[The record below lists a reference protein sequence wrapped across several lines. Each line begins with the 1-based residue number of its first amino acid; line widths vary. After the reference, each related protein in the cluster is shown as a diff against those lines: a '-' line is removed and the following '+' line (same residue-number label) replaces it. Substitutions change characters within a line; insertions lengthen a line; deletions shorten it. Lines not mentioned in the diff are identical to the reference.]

1 MQVRQARRRID
12 RAGLYSSKAQQV
24 GQPGPAIVR
33 AGNGLAVI
41 CLSFGAAFAAFASGS
56 LEQRIG
62 NLFFLGFIPAVA
74 VYAGGHILG
83 QLLVVSSKLCDVI
96 IAGSFRYAT
105 LLLKALLS
113 WVSTHVSSWLA
124 SLPAVRQKV
133 CYSAHRYYGHVS
145 HVGFDFSCLLIR
157 SVARFAIRIEAFPHR
172 QLATYRRCR
181 ALRQ

>member
-1 MQVRQARRRID
+1 MRQV
-12 RAGLYSSKAQQV
+12 YSSKAQQV

-83 QLLVVSSKLCDVI
+83 QLLVASSKLCDAI
-96 IAGSFRYAT
+96 IAGSFQYAT
-105 LLLKALLS
+105 LLLKELLS
-113 WVSTHVSSWLA
+113 WAGTHVSNWLA

-133 CYSAHRYYGHVS
+133 CYSAHRYYGRVS
-145 HVGFDFSCLLIR
+145 RVSFDFSCLLIR
-157 SVARFAIRIEAFPHR
+157 SVARFALRIEAFSHR
-172 QLATYRRCR
+172 QLPTYRRCR

>member
-1 MQVRQARRRID
+1 MQVRQV
-12 RAGLYSSKAQQV
+12 YSSKAQQV

-41 CLSFGAAFAAFASGS
+41 CLSFGAALAVFASGS

-62 NLFFLGFIPAVA
+62 NLFFLGFIPAV
-74 VYAGGHILG
+74 VVCAGGHILG
-83 QLLVVSSKLCDVI
+83 QLLVVSGKLCDVI
-96 IAGSFRYAT
+96 MLRSFRYAT
-105 LLLKALLS
+105 LLLRALLS
-113 WVSTHVSSWLA
+113 WVSTHVSNWLA

-133 CYSAHRYYGHVS
+133 CYSARRYYGRVS
-145 HVGFDFSCLLIR
+145 HVIFDFSCLLIR

>member
-1 MQVRQARRRID
+1 MRQARRRID
-12 RAGLYSSKAQQV
+12 RAGFYSSKAQQV

-41 CLSFGAAFAAFASGS
+41 CLSFGAAFAAFSSGS
-56 LEQRIG
+56 LDQRIG
-62 NLFFLGFIPAVA
+62 NLIFLGFIPAVA
-74 VYAGGHILG
+74 VYAGGHLLG

-96 IAGSFRYAT
+96 MAGSFRYAT
-105 LLLKALLS
+105 LLLKELLS
-113 WVSTHVSSWLA
+113 WVGTHVSNWLA

-133 CYSAHRYYGHVS
+133 CYSARRYYGRVS
-145 HVGFDFSCLLIR
+145 HVTFDFSCLLIR

-172 QLATYRRCR
+172 QLAAHRRSR

>member
-1 MQVRQARRRID
+1 MRQARKRID

-33 AGNGLAVI
+33 AANGLAVI

-62 NLFFLGFIPAVA
+62 NLFFLGFILAVA

-124 SLPAVRQKV
+124 SSPAVRQKV
-133 CYSAHRYYGHVS
+133 CYSAHRYYRRVLHVI
-145 HVGFDFSCLLIR
+145 FDFSCLLIR

-172 QLATYRRCR
+172 QLAAYRRCR

>member
-1 MQVRQARRRID
+1 MT
-12 RAGLYSSKAQQV
+12 RAGFYSSKAQQV

-41 CLSFGAAFAAFASGS
+41 CLSFGAAFAAFASSS

-62 NLFFLGFIPAVA
+62 NLFFLGCIPAVA

-83 QLLVVSSKLCDVI
+83 QLLAVSSKLCDVI
-96 IAGSFRYAT
+96 MAGSFRYAT
-105 LLLKALLS
+105 LLLKELLS
-113 WVSTHVSSWLA
+113 WVGTHVSNWLA
-124 SLPAVRQKV
+124 SFSAVPQKV
-133 CYSAHRYYGHVS
+133 CHLAHRYYGPVS
-145 HVGFDFSCLLIR
+145 LAIFDFSCLLIR

>member
-1 MQVRQARRRID
+1 MRQV
-12 RAGLYSSKAQQV
+12 YSSKAQQV

-83 QLLVVSSKLCDVI
+83 QLLVASSKLCDAI
-96 IAGSFRYAT
+96 IAGSFQYAT
-105 LLLKALLS
+105 LLLKELLS
-113 WVSTHVSSWLA
+113 WAGTHVSNWLA

-133 CYSAHRYYGHVS
+133 CYSAHRYYGRVS
-145 HVGFDFSCLLIR
+145 RVSFDFSCLLIR
-157 SVARFAIRIEAFPHR
+157 SVARFALRIEAFPHR
-172 QLATYRRCR
+172 QLPTYRRCR

>member
-1 MQVRQARRRID
+1 MRQV
-12 RAGLYSSKAQQV
+12 YSSKAQQV
-24 GQPGPAIVR
+24 GQPGPAIVM

-105 LLLKALLS
+105 LWLKELLS
-113 WVSTHVSSWLA
+113 WVGTHVSNWLA
-124 SLPAVRQKV
+124 SLPTVRQKL
-133 CYSAHRYYGHVS
+133 CYSGRRYYGRVS
-145 HVGFDFSCLLIR
+145 RVSFDFSCLLIR
-157 SVARFAIRIEAFPHR
+157 SVARFAMRIETFPHR

>member
-1 MQVRQARRRID
+1 MRQVF
-12 RAGLYSSKAQQV
+12 SSKAQQV
-24 GQPGPAIVR
+24 GQPGPVIVS

-56 LEQRIG
+56 LDQRIG
-62 NLFFLGFIPAVA
+62 NLCFFGFIPAVV

-96 IAGSFRYAT
+96 MAGSFRYAK
-105 LLLKALLS
+105 LLLKELLS
-113 WVSTHVSSWLA
+113 WVGTHASNWLA

-133 CYSAHRYYGHVS
+133 CYSARRYYGRVS
-145 HVGFDFSCLLIR
+145 HVSFDFSCLLIR

-172 QLATYRRCR
+172 QLAIYRRSR

>member
-1 MQVRQARRRID
+1 MQVRQV
-12 RAGLYSSKAQQV
+12 YSSKAQQV
-24 GQPGPAIVR
+24 GQPGPAIMR

-41 CLSFGAAFAAFASGS
+41 CLSFGGAFAAFASGS
-56 LEQRIG
+56 LDQRIG
-62 NLFFLGFIPAVA
+62 NLCFFGFIPAVV

-96 IAGSFRYAT
+96 ITASFRYAT
-105 LLLKALLS
+105 FLLKELVS
-113 WVSTHVSSWLA
+113 WVGTRGSNWSA

-133 CYSAHRYYGHVS
+133 CYSAHRYYGRVFD
-145 HVGFDFSCLLIR
+145 VIFDFSCLLIR
-157 SVARFAIRIEAFPHR
+157 SVARFAIRIEVFQHR

>member
-12 RAGLYSSKAQQV
+12 RAVLYSSKAQQV

-41 CLSFGAAFAAFASGS
+41 CLSFGAAFAACASGS

-62 NLFFLGFIPAVA
+62 NLIFLGFIPAVA

-83 QLLVVSSKLCDVI
+83 QLLVISSKLGDAI

-133 CYSAHRYYGHVS
+133 CYSAHRIYGHVS

>member
-1 MQVRQARRRID
+1 MRQARRRID
-12 RAGLYSSKAQQV
+12 RASFYSSKSQQV
-24 GQPGPAIVR
+24 GQSGPAIVR

-41 CLSFGAAFAAFASGS
+41 CLSFGAAFAALASSS
-56 LEQRIG
+56 LEQRIS

-96 IAGSFRYAT
+96 MAGSFRYAT
-105 LLLKALLS
+105 LLLKELLS
-113 WVSTHVSSWLA
+113 WVGTLVSNWFA
-124 SLPAVRQKV
+124 SLPADRQKV
-133 CYSAHRYYGHVS
+133 CYSAHRYYGRVS
-145 HVGFDFSCLLIR
+145 HVIFGFSCLLIR

-172 QLATYRRCR
+172 QFAAYRRCR

>member
-1 MQVRQARRRID
+1 M
-12 RAGLYSSKAQQV
+12 
-24 GQPGPAIVR
+24 R

-96 IAGSFRYAT
+96 IAGSLRYAT
-105 LLLKALLS
+105 LLLKALSS
-113 WVSTHVSSWLA
+113 WVSTHISSWLA

>member
-1 MQVRQARRRID
+1 MRQV
-12 RAGLYSSKAQQV
+12 YSSKAQQV

-41 CLSFGAAFAAFASGS
+41 CLSFGAAFVAFASGS

-62 NLFFLGFIPAVA
+62 NLIFLGFIPAVA
-74 VYAGGHILG
+74 VYVSGYILG
-83 QLLVVSSKLCDVI
+83 QLLVVSSKLCDAI
-96 IAGSFRYAT
+96 MAGSFRYAK
-105 LLLKALLS
+105 LLLQELLS
-113 WVSTHVSSWLA
+113 WVGVLVSNWLA
-124 SLPAVRQKV
+124 SLPATRQKV
-133 CYSAHRYYGHVS
+133 CHSTHRYYGRVS
-145 HVGFDFSCLLIR
+145 HVSFDFSCLLIR

>member
-1 MQVRQARRRID
+1 MRQARRRID
-12 RAGLYSSKAQQV
+12 RAGFYSSKAQHV

-41 CLSFGAAFAAFASGS
+41 CLSFGAAFAAFSSGS

-62 NLFFLGFIPAVA
+62 NLIFLGFIPAVA
-74 VYAGGHILG
+74 VYAGGHLLG

-96 IAGSFRYAT
+96 MAGSFRYAK
-105 LLLKALLS
+105 LLLKKLLG
-113 WVSTHVSSWLA
+113 WVGTHVSDWLA

-133 CYSAHRYYGHVS
+133 CHSARRYYGRVFHVS
-145 HVGFDFSCLLIR
+145 FDFSCLLIR

-172 QLATYRRCR
+172 QLATYRRSR

>member
-1 MQVRQARRRID
+1 MT
-12 RAGLYSSKAQQV
+12 RAGFYSSKAQQV

-41 CLSFGAAFAAFASGS
+41 CLSFGAAFAAFTSSS

-62 NLFFLGFIPAVA
+62 NLFFLACIPAVA

-83 QLLVVSSKLCDVI
+83 QLLAVGSKLCDVI
-96 IAGSFRYAT
+96 MAGSFRYAT
-105 LLLKALLS
+105 LLLKELLS
-113 WVSTHVSSWLA
+113 WVGTHVSTWLA
-124 SLPAVRQKV
+124 SLPAVRQKG
-133 CYSAHRYYGHVS
+133 CYLAHRYYVRVS
-145 HVGFDFSCLLIR
+145 HVILDFSCLLIR